1 MPRAY
6 NQVARAVTSRETE
19 EQIAAA
25 FLRLLKK
32 HWFDEITLDHIAA
45 EAGTT
50 RQTIIRRYGGKSGVL
65 AAFVENM
72 DKTIRTSRW
81 NTPAGDI
88 DNAICDLVDE
98 YEELGPWLI
107 RALSLEGRF
116 TELATGLNQGRRG
129 HREWV
134 AYIFS
139 PWLDK
144 LEREQRQ
151 ERVHELIAITD
162 VWMWHLLRV
171 DQKLNPSKVKALFKD
186 MVKRLLRGDE
196 GESL

>member
-6 NQVARAVTSRETE
+6 NQVARAVTSKETE

-50 RQTIIRRYGGKSGVL
+50 RQTIIRRYGGKPGVL

-72 DKTIRTSRW
+72 DNTIRTGRW

-88 DNAICDLVDE
+88 DNAISNLVDE

-107 RALSLEGRF
+107 RTLSLEGRF
-116 TELATGLNQGRRG
+116 PELTAGLNQGRRG

-134 AYIFS
+134 TYIFS
-139 PWLDK
+139 PWLDN

-151 ERVHELIAITD
+151 ERIHELIAVTD
-162 VWMWHLLRV
+162 VWMWHLLRN
-171 DQKLNPSKVKALFKD
+171 DQELNPRKVKVLFND
-186 MVKRLLRGDE
+186 MVKRLLRDDE